1 MDAPNCDG
9 PVVSFPWPHHSN
21 SPNISGLAI
30 TFWMPKL
37 ITPNH
42 QIDADKYQVLAN
54 VPSFSKI
61 GSFFS
66 AKVAI
71 YLRTSGYPSI
81 IPNQCLGLPLEFP
94 LHPRH
99 SIPSPSAAGAILGR
113 AAYQKRVQEEAIG
126 DGSTHRGHSVFCVQE
141 SQPWKSAFCHLF
153 GAKGPEPTMF
163 FHELHFFPQK
173 SLQLIHSSRDIN

>member
-1 MDAPNCDG
+1 M
-9 PVVSFPWPHHSN
+9 
-21 SPNISGLAI
+21 L
-30 TFWMPKL
+30 KL

-42 QIDADKYQVLAN
+42 QIDAGKYPKFWLMFHHVRKLYH
-54 VPSFSKI
+54 FS
-61 GSFFS
+61 G
-66 AKVAI
+66 KVAI

-81 IPNQCLGLPLEFP
+81 FPNQCLGLPLEFP

-113 AAYQKRVQEEAIG
+113 AAYQKRVQEAIG
-126 DGSTHRGHSVFCVQE
+126 DGSTRRGHSVFCVQE
-141 SQPWKSAFCHLF
+141 SQPWKLAFCHLF